1 MINTDMK
8 FYDYFTYKD
17 ADYGPPILSPEPV
30 GQVKM
35 AIYTT
40 GQSVQQNI
48 NYSGA
53 SYVGF
58 THDVNITDKCVIQYE
73 NKKLKV
79 LYVGKKGS
87 IVGCTPVYMGAM

>member
-1 MINTDMK
+1 MINLDMK
-8 FYDYFTYKD
+8 IYDYFTYED
-17 ADYGPPILSPEPV
+17 SDFGPPVLSDIPA

-40 GQSVQQNI
+40 TQSVQQNI

-53 SYVGF
+53 TYVGF
-58 THDVNITDKCVIQYE
+58 THDSNITDKCVIQYE
-73 NKKLKV
+73 NNKLKV

>member
-1 MINTDMK
+1 MINPDMK
-8 FYDYFTYKD
+8 LYDYFTYQE
-17 ADYGPPILSPEPV
+17 ADYGPSILSPEPV

-40 GQSVQQNI
+40 SQSVQQNI

-58 THDVNITDKCVIQYE
+58 THNPDITDKCVIQYE

>member
-8 FYDYFTYKD
+8 VYDYFTYED
-17 ADYGPPILSPEPV
+17 AEYGPPILSPEPV

-40 GQSVQQNI
+40 SQSVQQNI
-48 NYSGA
+48 NYTGA
-53 SYVGF
+53 TYVGY
-58 THDVNITDKCVIQYE
+58 TRNADITDKCAIQYE

-79 LYVGKKGS
+79 LYIGKKGS